1 MPFHQWRSTLTFIP
15 YSSLPD
21 RIIMILDGPRARSPI
36 WGVDRGTYWHKPVRL
51 EEDGDQGDE
60 TEDTT

>member
-21 RIIMILDGPRARSPI
+21 RITVTLDGPGARSPI
-36 WGVDRGTYWHKPVRL
+36 WGVDRGTYWHNL
-51 EEDGDQGDE
+51 CA
-60 TEDTT
+60 